1 MFMQSLKF
9 SLLVLLLLAAFSSQA
24 QEGRVLMTKEVSMEA
39 RFFGNRYYVAG
50 EKVSWRD
57 FAAELKSTPKARAVF
72 QQGRNVRIASVLVGL
87 PASILFGHN
96 LTAIFDDKHN
106 TAYLVV
112 GLAGILC
119 SYALEYESNV
129 LYRKSIALHNNS
141 PAVGARLLVRPGSI
155 VLQF

>member
-9 SLLVLLLLAAFSSQA
+9 IFICMFVLTTFCTQA

-72 QQGRNVRIASVLVGL
+72 QEGRNVQIASVLVGL

-96 LTAIFDDKHN
+96 LTAIFDDESN
-106 TAYLVV
+106 TSYLVV

-129 LYRKSIALHNNS
+129 LFRKSIALHNSS
-141 PAVGARLLVRPGSI
+141 PAVGARLLFRPGSI